1 MANILV
7 GKKAILEQLKKDNVL
22 VVHSLTV
29 FPEIKKICE
38 KKNINYIVQKKA
50 FFNNFDSNHQGVIAW
65 IKNENYLT
73 ENFSYFLSKVKSS
86 INKRKV
92 IVIIDEISDTGNFGA
107 IIRSCD
113 AFGVDGIII
122 KNKNQA
128 EINEYVIK
136 ASTGAIYNSNI
147 LRVTNLGTT
156 IKKLKEDNFWIVS
169 TTLNDSKNLNDT
181 KFNFDCCLIFGNEK
195 NGISKKLIENSDFK
209 INIPMLGSVQSLNV
223 SVSAGI
229 ILNYIRNFHLKE

>member
-22 VVHSLTV
+22 AVHSLTF
-29 FPEIKKICE
+29 FPEIKKICD
-38 KKNINYIVQKKA
+38 KKNINYIIQDK
-50 FFNNFDSNHQGVIAW
+50 FSFNNIDSNHQGMIAW

-73 ENFSYFLSKVKSS
+73 ENLHYFLSKVKSS
-86 INKRKV
+86 LNKRKV
-92 IVIIDEISDTGNFGA
+92 IVMLDEISDTGNFGA

-128 EINEYVIK
+128 EVNEYVIK

-156 IKKLKEDNFWIVS
+156 IKALKENNFWIVS
-169 TTLNDSKNLNDT
+169 TTLDDSKNLNET
-181 KFNFDCCLIFGNEK
+181 KFDFDCCVILGNEK
-195 NGISKKLIENSDFK
+195 NGISQKLIEQPDFK
-209 INIPMLGSVQSLNV
+209 INIPMFGSVQSLNV
-223 SVSAGI
+223 SVATGI
-229 ILNYIRNFHLKE
+229 ILNYIKNYHSKE